1 MTTFIGL
8 VFIIGSEYLGW
19 RYFGK
24 IGVIIATVVWVV
36 VALLGASNKG
46 TTEEPKFETTNTTY
60 AGPKLF
66 VGMQFHR
73 FDGDDAVNCKIVSV
87 LDEHTAIVED
97 PYGNRVRVSQRK
109 YGPNTYSKN
118 LFTDTGQTYWLGG
131 ISH

>member
-8 VFIIGSEYLGW
+8 VFIISSEYLGW

-24 IGVIIATVVWVV
+24 IGVIVATVVWIVL
-36 VALLGASNKG
+36 ALSKASNKE
-46 TTEEPKFETTNTTY
+46 TTAEPKNEAISATY
-60 AGPKLF
+60 EGPKLF

-97 PYGNRVRVSQRK
+97 PYGNRVRASQRK

-118 LFTDTGQTYWLGG
+118 LFTDTGKTYWLGG
-131 ISH
+131 ISY